1 MNIDK
6 KYYQEINKNLTNTLQ
21 ETSISAPNKK
31 VGKVRDAYFLD
42 DRVVM
47 ISTDRQSA
55 FDRVLAAIPYKG
67 AVLNS
72 VSAWW
77 FKKTEHLFPNHL
89 ISTPDPNV
97 SIVEKCDVFPIE
109 FVVRGYITG
118 TTETSLWTVYNNGDR
133 EYCGNSLPE
142 GLQKNDRLDAP
153 MLTPTTK
160 DKVHDRPVSREE
172 IIELGLMS
180 SEDYDVAA
188 KMSLDLFAFGQKTA
202 KENGLILV
210 DTKYEIGRDASGEI
224 KFVDEIH
231 TPDSSRFWIGSSY
244 KERIGVGDE
253 PENIDKEFLRLWFAK
268 NCDPYND
275 DILPNAPDEL
285 VAELSARYILLYEL
299 ITGERFVFP
308 DLKNINQRI
317 IKNIKELL

>member
-6 KYYQEINKNLTNTLQ
+6 KYYQEINKNLTNTIQ
-21 ETSISAPNKK
+21 DTNISAPNKK
-31 VGKVRDAYFLD
+31 VGKVRDAYFLND
-42 DRVVM
+42 KVVM

-55 FDRVLAAIPYKG
+55 FDRILAAIPYKG

-97 SIVEKCDVFPIE
+97 SIVEKCTVFPVE

-118 TTETSLWTVYNNGDR
+118 TTDTSLWTVYNNGDR

-142 GLQKNDRLDAP
+142 GLKKNDKLDKP

-172 IIELGLMS
+172 IIDLGLMS
-180 SEDYDVAA
+180 AEDYDLAA
-188 KMSLDLFAFGQKTA
+188 KMSLDLFAFGQETA
-202 KENGLILV
+202 KKNGLILV
-210 DTKYEIGRDASGEI
+210 DTKYEIGTDSKGKI

-231 TPDSSRFWIGSSY
+231 TPDSSRFWISNSY
-244 KERIGVGDE
+244 KERINSGQE

-275 DILPNAPDEL
+275 EVLPDAPDDL

-299 ITGERFVFP
+299 ITGEKFIFP
-308 DLKNINQRI
+308 NLNDINKRI
-317 IKNIKELL
+317 TENIKELL

>member
-6 KYYQEINKNLTNTLQ
+6 KYYQEINENLTNTIQ
-21 ETSISAPNKK
+21 DTNIDAPNKK
-31 VGKVRDAYFLD
+31 TGKVRDAYFLD

-77 FKKTEHLFPNHL
+77 FKQTEHLFPNHL

-97 SIVEKCDVFPIE
+97 SIVEKCTVFPVE

-118 TTETSLWTVYNNGDR
+118 TTDTSLWTVYNKGDR
-133 EYCGNSLPE
+133 EYCGNALPE
-142 GLQKNDRLDAP
+142 GLKKNDKLTTP

-172 IIELGLMS
+172 IIDLGLMS
-180 SEDYDVAA
+180 AEDYDVAA
-188 KMSLDLFAFGQKTA
+188 KMSLDLFSFGQETA
-202 KENGLILV
+202 KKNGLILV
-210 DTKYEIGRDASGEI
+210 DTKYEIGTDFSGKI

-231 TPDSSRFWIGSSY
+231 TPDSSRFWISSSY
-244 KERIGVGDE
+244 KERIAAGQE

-275 DILPNAPDEL
+275 EVLPDAPDDL

-299 ITGERFVFP
+299 ITGEKFIFP
-308 DLKNINQRI
+308 DLSDIDKRI
-317 IKNIKELL
+317 TENIKELL

>member
-6 KYYQEINKNLTNTLQ
+6 KYYQEINENLTNTIQ
-21 ETSISAPNKK
+21 DTNIDAPNKK
-31 VGKVRDAYFLD
+31 TGKVRDAYFLD

-55 FDRVLAAIPYKG
+55 FDRVLAAIPYKC

-77 FKKTEHLFPNHL
+77 FKQTEHLFPNHL

-97 SIVEKCDVFPIE
+97 SIVEKCTVFPVE

-118 TTETSLWTVYNNGDR
+118 TTDTSLWTVYNKGDR
-133 EYCGNSLPE
+133 EYCGNTLPE
-142 GLQKNDRLDAP
+142 GLKKNDKLTTP

-172 IIELGLMS
+172 IIDLGLMS
-180 SEDYDVAA
+180 AEDYDVAA
-188 KMSLDLFAFGQKTA
+188 KMSLDLFSFGQETA
-202 KENGLILV
+202 KKNGLILV
-210 DTKYEIGRDASGEI
+210 DTKYEIGTDFSGKI

-231 TPDSSRFWIGSSY
+231 TPDSSRFWISSSY
-244 KERIGVGDE
+244 KERIAAGQE

-275 DILPNAPDEL
+275 EVLPDAPDDL

-299 ITGERFVFP
+299 ITGEKFIFP
-308 DLKNINQRI
+308 DLSDIDKRI
-317 IKNIKELL
+317 TENIKELL

>member
-6 KYYQEINKNLTNTLQ
+6 KYYQEIKENLTNTIQ
-21 ETSISAPNKK
+21 DTNIGAPNKK
-31 VGKVRDAYFLD
+31 IGKVRDAYFLND
-42 DRVVM
+42 KVVM
-47 ISTDRQSA
+47 VSTDRQSA

-97 SIVEKCDVFPIE
+97 SIVEKCDVFPVE

-118 TTETSLWTVYNNGDR
+118 TTDTSLWTVYNNGDR
-133 EYCGNSLPE
+133 EYCGNLLPE
-142 GLQKNDRLDAP
+142 GLKKNDKLDKP

-172 IIELGLMS
+172 IIDLGLMS
-180 SEDYDVAA
+180 AKNYDLAA
-188 KMSLDLFAFGQKTA
+188 KMSLDLFAFGQETA
-202 KENGLILV
+202 KSNGLILV
-210 DTKYEIGRDASGEI
+210 DTKYEIGTDSNGNI

-231 TPDSSRFWIGSSY
+231 TPDSSRFWISDSY
-244 KERIGVGDE
+244 KERINSGQE

-275 DILPNAPDEL
+275 EVLPDAPDDL

-299 ITGERFVFP
+299 ITGEKFIFP
-308 DLKNINQRI
+308 NLDDINKRI
-317 IKNIKELL
+317 TENIKELL

>member
-6 KYYQEINKNLTNTLQ
+6 KYYQEINENLNNTIQ
-21 ETSISAPNKK
+21 DTTIDAPNKK
-31 VGKVRDAYFLD
+31 IGKVRDAYFLD
-42 DRVVM
+42 KKVAM

-97 SIVEKCDVFPIE
+97 SIVEKCDVFQVE

-118 TTETSLWTVYNNGDR
+118 TTDTSLWTVYNKGNR
-133 EYCGNSLPE
+133 EYCGNVLPE
-142 GLQKNDRLDAP
+142 GLVKNDKLDVP

-160 DKVHDRPVSREE
+160 DKIHDRPVSREE
-172 IIELGLMS
+172 IIELGLMTAK
-180 SEDYDVAA
+180 DYDCAA

-210 DTKYEIGRDASGEI
+210 DTKYEIGRGEDGVI

-231 TPDSSRFWIGSSY
+231 TPDSSRFWISDSY
-244 KERIGVGDE
+244 KERIAGGQE
-253 PENIDKEFLRLWFAK
+253 PENIDKEFLRLWFSK

-275 DILPNAPDEL
+275 DTLPAAPDEL

-299 ITGERFVFP
+299 ITGEKFIFP
-308 DLKNINQRI
+308 DLNNINQRI
-317 IKNIKELL
+317 TENIKEML

>member
-1 MNIDK
+1 
-6 KYYQEINKNLTNTLQ
+6 
-21 ETSISAPNKK
+21 
-31 VGKVRDAYFLD
+31 
-42 DRVVM
+42 VVM

-97 SIVEKCDVFPIE
+97 SIVEKCTVFPVE

-118 TTETSLWTVYNNGDR
+118 TTDTSLWTVYNNGDR
-133 EYCGNSLPE
+133 EYCGNTLPE
-142 GLQKNDRLDAP
+142 GLKKNDKLDAP

-172 IIELGLMS
+172 IIDLGLMS
-180 SEDYDVAA
+180 AENYDIAA
-188 KMSLDLFAFGQKTA
+188 KMSLDLFAFGQETA
-202 KENGLILV
+202 KKNGLILV
-210 DTKYEIGRDASGEI
+210 DTKYEIGTDASGKI

-231 TPDSSRFWIGSSY
+231 TPDSSRFWIGGSY
-244 KERIGVGDE
+244 KERIDAGQE

-275 DILPNAPDEL
+275 EVLPDAPDDL

-299 ITGERFVFP
+299 ITGEKFVFP
-308 DLKNINQRI
+308 NLSDINKRI
-317 IKNIKELL
+317 TENIKELL

>member
-6 KYYQEINKNLTNTLQ
+6 KYYQEINENLTNTIQ
-21 ETSISAPNKK
+21 DTNIDAPNKK
-31 VGKVRDAYFLD
+31 TGKVRDAYFLD

-77 FKKTEHLFPNHL
+77 FKQTEHLFPNHL

-97 SIVEKCDVFPIE
+97 SIVEKCTVFPVE

-118 TTETSLWTVYNNGDR
+118 TTDTSLWTVYNKGDR
-133 EYCGNSLPE
+133 EYCGNTLPE
-142 GLQKNDRLDAP
+142 GLKKNDKLITP

-172 IIELGLMS
+172 IIDLGLMS
-180 SEDYDVAA
+180 AEDYDVAA
-188 KMSLDLFAFGQKTA
+188 KMSLDLFSFGQETA
-202 KENGLILV
+202 KKNGLILV
-210 DTKYEIGRDASGEI
+210 DTKYEIGTDFSGKI

-231 TPDSSRFWIGSSY
+231 TPDSSRFWISSSY
-244 KERIGVGDE
+244 KERIAAGQE

-275 DILPNAPDEL
+275 EVLPDAPDDL

-299 ITGERFVFP
+299 ITGEKFIFP
-308 DLKNINQRI
+308 DLSDIDKRI
-317 IKNIKELL
+317 TENIKELL

>member
-1 MNIDK
+1 
-6 KYYQEINKNLTNTLQ
+6 
-21 ETSISAPNKK
+21 
-31 VGKVRDAYFLD
+31 
-42 DRVVM
+42 M

-97 SIVEKCDVFPIE
+97 SIVEKCTVFPVE

-118 TTETSLWTVYNNGDR
+118 TTDTSLWTVYNNGDR

-142 GLQKNDRLDAP
+142 GLKKNDKLDKP

-172 IIELGLMS
+172 IIDLGLMS
-180 SEDYDVAA
+180 AEDYDLAA
-188 KMSLDLFAFGQKTA
+188 KMSLDLFAFGQETA
-202 KENGLILV
+202 KKNGLILV
-210 DTKYEIGRDASGEI
+210 DTKYEIGTDSKGNI

-231 TPDSSRFWIGSSY
+231 TPDSSRFWISSSY
-244 KERIGVGDE
+244 KDRINSGQE

-275 DILPNAPDEL
+275 EVLPDAPDDL
-285 VAELSARYILLYEL
+285 VSELSARYILLYEL
-299 ITGERFVFP
+299 ITGEKFIFP
-308 DLKNINQRI
+308 NLNNINKRI
-317 IKNIKELL
+317 TENIKELL

>member
-6 KYYQEINKNLTNTLQ
+6 KYYQAINENLTNTLQ

-42 DRVVM
+42 DQVIM

-97 SIVEKCDVFPIE
+97 SIVEKCDVFPVE

-142 GLQKNDRLDAP
+142 GLQKNDKLDTP

-172 IIELGLMS
+172 IIALGLMS

-188 KMSLDLFAFGQKTA
+188 KMSLDLFAFGQKIA
-202 KENGLILV
+202 RENGLILV
-210 DTKYEIGRDASGEI
+210 DTKYEIGKDASGKI

-231 TPDSSRFWIGSSY
+231 TPDSSRFWIGDSY
-244 KERIGVGDE
+244 KERISAGDE

-275 DILPNAPDEL
+275 DVLPNAPDEL

-299 ITGERFVFP
+299 ITGEKFVFP

-317 IKNIKELL
+317 TKNIKELL

>member
-6 KYYQEINKNLTNTLQ
+6 KYYQEINSNLTNTIQ
-21 ETSISAPNKK
+21 DTSIDAPNKK
-31 VGKVRDAYFLD
+31 VGKVRDAYFLN

-97 SIVEKCDVFPIE
+97 SIVEKCTVFPVE

-118 TTETSLWTVYNNGDR
+118 TTDTSLWTVYNNGDR
-133 EYCGNSLPE
+133 EYCGNTLSE
-142 GLQKNDRLDAP
+142 GLKKNDKLDDP

-172 IIELGLMS
+172 IIDLGLMS
-180 SEDYDVAA
+180 SEDYDIAA
-188 KMSLDLFAFGQKTA
+188 KMSLDLFAFGQETA
-202 KENGLILV
+202 KKNGLILV
-210 DTKYEIGRDASGEI
+210 DTKYEIGTDSSGKI

-231 TPDSSRFWIGSSY
+231 TPDSSRFWISSSY
-244 KERIGVGDE
+244 KERIGAGQE

-275 DILPNAPDEL
+275 EVLPDAPDDL

-299 ITGERFVFP
+299 ITGEKFVFP
-308 DLKNINQRI
+308 NLNDINKRI
-317 IKNIKELL
+317 TENIKELL

>member
-6 KYYQEINKNLTNTLQ
+6 KYYQEINNNLTNTIQ
-21 ETSISAPNKK
+21 DTDIDAPNKK

-42 DRVVM
+42 DKVIM

-97 SIVEKCDVFPIE
+97 SIVEKCTVFPVE

-118 TTETSLWTVYNNGDR
+118 TTDTSLWTVYNNGDR
-133 EYCGNSLPE
+133 EYCGNTLPE
-142 GLQKNDRLDAP
+142 GLKKNDKLNAP

-172 IIELGLMS
+172 IIDLGLMS
-180 SEDYDVAA
+180 AEDYDIAA
-188 KMSLDLFAFGQKTA
+188 KMSLDLFAFGQETA
-202 KENGLILV
+202 KKNGLILV
-210 DTKYEIGRDASGEI
+210 DTKYEIGTDPSGKI

-231 TPDSSRFWIGSSY
+231 TPDSSRFWISDSY
-244 KERIGVGDE
+244 KERIDAGQE

-275 DILPNAPDEL
+275 EVLPDAPDDL

-299 ITGERFVFP
+299 ITGEKFVFP
-308 DLKNINQRI
+308 NLNNINKRI
-317 IKNIKELL
+317 TENIKELL

>member
-6 KYYQEINKNLTNTLQ
+6 KYYQEINENLTNTIQ
-21 ETSISAPNKK
+21 DTNIDAPNKK

-42 DRVVM
+42 NKVVM

-97 SIVEKCDVFPIE
+97 SIVEKCTVFPVE

-118 TTETSLWTVYNNGDR
+118 TTDTSLWTVYNNGDR
-133 EYCGNSLPE
+133 EYCGNTLPE
-142 GLQKNDRLDAP
+142 GLKKNDKLDAP

-172 IIELGLMS
+172 IIDLGLMS
-180 SEDYDVAA
+180 AENYDIAA
-188 KMSLDLFAFGQKTA
+188 KMSLDLFAFGQETA
-202 KENGLILV
+202 KKNGLILV
-210 DTKYEIGRDASGEI
+210 DTKYEIGTDASGKI

-244 KERIGVGDE
+244 KERIDAGQE

-275 DILPNAPDEL
+275 EVLPDAPDDL

-299 ITGERFVFP
+299 ITGEKFVFP
-308 DLKNINQRI
+308 NLSDINKRI
-317 IKNIKELL
+317 TENIKELL

>member
-6 KYYQEINKNLTNTLQ
+6 KYYQEINENLTNTIQ
-21 ETSISAPNKK
+21 DTNIDAPNKK
-31 VGKVRDAYFLD
+31 TGKVRDAYFLD

-77 FKKTEHLFPNHL
+77 FKQTEHLFPNHL

-97 SIVEKCDVFPIE
+97 SIVEKCTVFPVE

-118 TTETSLWTVYNNGDR
+118 TTDTSLWTVYNKGDR
-133 EYCGNSLPE
+133 EYCGNVLPE
-142 GLQKNDRLDAP
+142 GLKKNDKLTTP

-172 IIELGLMS
+172 IIDLGLMS
-180 SEDYDVAA
+180 AEDYDVAA
-188 KMSLDLFAFGQKTA
+188 KMSLDLFSFGQETA
-202 KENGLILV
+202 KKNGLILV
-210 DTKYEIGRDASGEI
+210 DTKYEIGTDFSGKI

-231 TPDSSRFWIGSSY
+231 TPDSSRFWISSSY
-244 KERIGVGDE
+244 KERIAAGQE

-275 DILPNAPDEL
+275 EVLPDAPDDL

-299 ITGERFVFP
+299 ITGEKFIFP
-308 DLKNINQRI
+308 DLSDIDKRI
-317 IKNIKELL
+317 TENIKELL

>member
-6 KYYQEINKNLTNTLQ
+6 KYYQEINENLTNTIQ
-21 ETSISAPNKK
+21 DTNIDAPNKK
-31 VGKVRDAYFLD
+31 TGKVRDAYFLD

-77 FKKTEHLFPNHL
+77 FKQTEHLFPNHL

-97 SIVEKCDVFPIE
+97 SIVEKCTVFPVE

-118 TTETSLWTVYNNGDR
+118 TTDTSLWTVYNKGDR
-133 EYCGNSLPE
+133 EYCGNTLPE
-142 GLQKNDRLDAP
+142 GLKKNDKLTTP

-172 IIELGLMS
+172 IIDLGLMS
-180 SEDYDVAA
+180 AEDYDVAA
-188 KMSLDLFAFGQKTA
+188 KMSLDLFSFGQETA
-202 KENGLILV
+202 KKNGLILV
-210 DTKYEIGRDASGEI
+210 DTKYEIGTDLSGKI

-231 TPDSSRFWIGSSY
+231 TPDSSRFWISSSY
-244 KERIGVGDE
+244 KERIAAGQE

-275 DILPNAPDEL
+275 EVLPDAPDDL

-299 ITGERFVFP
+299 ITGEKFIFP
-308 DLKNINQRI
+308 DLSDIDKRI
-317 IKNIKELL
+317 TENIKELL

>member
-6 KYYQEINKNLTNTLQ
+6 KYYQEINENLTNTLQ

-97 SIVEKCDVFPIE
+97 SIVEKCDVFPVE

-231 TPDSSRFWIGSSY
+231 TPDSSRFWIGDSY
-244 KERIGVGDE
+244 KERISVGDE

-285 VAELSARYILLYEL
+285 VTELSARYILLYEL

-317 IKNIKELL
+317 TKNIKELL